1 MPLQNSK
8 EKQIDP
14 NVLWV
19 GLLGTIM
26 AIKAGRTI
34 CNDPDYHNYLVRCNS
49 WAGLA
54 SMGPHTLWEF
64 LLLTIGIACICF
76 SVIHFKNRTKM
87 SFWQIITCVIGSI
100 FWVL

>member
-19 GLLGTIM
+19 GLLGTIT
-26 AIKAGRTI
+26 AIKAGRMI
-34 CNDPDYHNYLVRCNS
+34 CNDPGDLARCHS

-54 SMGPHTLWEF
+54 NMGPHAFWEF

-87 SFWQIITCVIGSI
+87 SLWQIITCVIGSI
-100 FWVL
+100 F